1 MAKRRLKPYL
11 LTFCIASRFL
21 IAVITRAYARFKI
34 FSRFIQSRSDEISCV
49 KTCAGDG
56 WIRNKLLRANW
67 NFKILLI
74 ITLFFYIEKFSKRII
89 IYPIVNNYRSIQ
101 ILLENCI
108 RTAQSIISKWILN
121 NYSRFSLLG
130 KSTVVLFIQND
141 ILFQTDEWKMKRRNK
156 QLGNKRSISTFVDT
170 KNRLVT
176 FILREMGYRS
186 DEY

>member
-1 MAKRRLKPYL
+1 MHDSKYFLALFNPVLMKYLVLKRVLKM
-11 LTFCIASRFL
+11 
-21 IAVITRAYARFKI
+21 
-34 FSRFIQSRSDEISCV
+34 
-49 KTCAGDG
+49 DG

-74 ITLFFYIEKFSKRII
+74 ITLFFYIEKFSKPII

-141 ILFQTDEWKMKRRNK
+141 ISKRMNEKWNEGINNWGINDQYR
-156 QLGNKRSISTFVDT
+156 RSS
-170 KNRLVT
+170 
-176 FILREMGYRS
+176 ILRI
-186 DEY
+186 D

>member
-56 WIRNKLLRANW
+56 WIRNKLLRASW

-130 KSTVVLFIQND
+130 KSTVCRLFKTTFYSKRMNEKWNEGINNWGIND
-141 ILFQTDEWKMKRRNK
+141 QYRH
-156 QLGNKRSISTFVDT
+156 SS
-170 KNRLVT
+170 
-176 FILREMGYRS
+176 ILRI
-186 DEY
+186 D

>member
-1 MAKRRLKPYL
+1 MKYLVLKRVLKM
-11 LTFCIASRFL
+11 
-21 IAVITRAYARFKI
+21 
-34 FSRFIQSRSDEISCV
+34 
-49 KTCAGDG
+49 DG

-156 QLGNKRSISTFVDT
+156 QQTG
-170 KNRLVT
+170 
-176 FILREMGYRS
+176 E
-186 DEY
+186 